1 MAEFDAKEH
10 SSAVQRASRSPRRKA
25 WAALALSSFIGVAAV
40 PTVAQAQLF
49 GLWGWSMRPGQVER
63 IIQSQGFRLTG
74 PIYRNGRV
82 YVADV
87 QDERGVHQRLIVDA
101 YTGDVL
107 QAFVTG
113 PRRSDYD
120 SESSARAEPDRGVGT
135 GTEGQPVKPK
145 SKSRTTVT
153 KREILKSRPAAD
165 ARAPAPE
172 LPTPSE
178 ANKAPAV
185 TPPSVRS
192 EPTKTEPATADIAP
206 QKSEPAKGE
215 AVKSEP
221 TVPVEPSRA
230 AEAQPKQTGKSGVAT
245 DMPVTPLD
253 EGAGAKKPAHSP
265 TDVPVA
271 PLD

>member
-1 MAEFDAKEH
+1 MAEFDSEKEQ
-10 SSAVQRASRSPRRKA
+10 SSAVPRAGRSPRRKA
-25 WAALALSSFIGVAAV
+25 LAALALSSFIGVAAV
-40 PTVAQAQLF
+40 PQVAQAQLF
-49 GLWGWSMRPGQVER
+49 GMWGWSMRPGQVER

-87 QDERGVHQRLIVDA
+87 LDERGVHQRLIVDA
-101 YTGDVL
+101 FTGDVL

-113 PRRSDYD
+113 PRQSDYD
-120 SESSARAEPDRGVGT
+120 NERNARAEPSDRGVGA
-135 GTEGQPVKPK
+135 GTEAQPVKPR

-153 KREILKSRPAAD
+153 KREILKSRPATD

-178 ANKAPAV
+178 ASK
-185 TPPSVRS
+185 S
-192 EPTKTEPATADIAP
+192 ESIKTESPKSEPATADIAP
-206 QKSEPAKGE
+206 PKSEPARRE

-221 TVPVEPSRA
+221 VVPVEPSRA
-230 AEAQPKQTGKSGVAT
+230 AEAQPKQTSKSGVAA

-253 EGAGAKKPAHSP
+253 EGASAKKPAHSP